1 MTDTQTTRAR
11 VPRVSVRAE
20 GDSPAGIAHARDA
33 VRAFA
38 DELDPAAAP
47 GTAETLALGVSEL
60 TTNGLRHGGGRYTL
74 QLTATADAVNV
85 AVSDLN
91 PAPPRE
97 RAPDLNAGTGGFGG
111 PSPHQQGDHHPR
123 PLAGQDHPRPPPT
136 ATPAAGTP

>member
-11 VPRVSVRAE
+11 GPRVSVRVE
-20 GDSPAGIAHARDA
+20 GESPAGIAHARDA
-33 VRAFA
+33 ARAFA
-38 DELDPAAAP
+38 DELAAAP

-74 QLTATADAVNV
+74 QLTATAEAVNV

-97 RAPDLNAGTGGFGG
+97 RAPERWRRRVRWSAA
-111 PSPHQQGDHHPR
+111 SPAR
-123 PLAGQDHPRPPPT
+123 
-136 ATPAAGTP
+136 